1 MFCLTRLSSVPVAP
15 VAPEHPD
22 TLLIH
27 GTMMI
32 DPWAWMKDR
41 EHPGLR
47 KHLKAEARYAKKV
60 LKQSRALANTLY
72 REFEEGI
79 TDFEQSYPRY
89 DKGFYYYTE
98 SSRADLYPR
107 YYRKAGDLAAPAS
120 LVLDQNKLARGED
133 YFELGVYSIS
143 PDQRYLA
150 YSVDLSG
157 NEDYRLYI
165 RDLEEGS
172 TSDMGLNA
180 VGDFCWYADSEHF
193 LVVRSNERWQNNTCY
208 RGSRKDRELR
218 LLYTEENPEFDLSV
232 YKGTDDSKIFLL
244 SYNKSSTEVFET
256 DAAIPEGSF
265 RSFAGRQPNHT
276 YYPDY
281 LDGRYYIQSNHIH
294 RESPIYTCEESDIA
308 IASWQELIGTTDT
321 GPIEEYLAMQD
332 YLVLLHRDNGFDAIS
347 IYDRLSGK
355 ELAQYKPRQV
365 SDLAFW
371 HNPDPDTK
379 SFTFTMENA
388 LSPLSIYSYY
398 IPDAELKLLH
408 QYPENIPR
416 NYNDYTSKTLWVS
429 ASDGSMI
436 PLSLVYKNTIKPG
449 PAPLW
454 LNAYGAYGSS
464 EDPYFS
470 HSLFSLL
477 DRGVI
482 YAVAHVRGGGELGA
496 SWYDAGKKQHKMN
509 SFTDLIA
516 CMDYLIDEGYTTA
529 GQMVIEGGSAGGLL
543 VGAVAN
549 MAADKCAVV
558 IADVPFVDM
567 INTMLDDSLPL
578 TVQEY
583 EEWGNPQDV
592 EAFEYMLS
600 YSPYDNVRPQSYP
613 AFLISAGWNDT
624 RVGYWEAL
632 KWAQKLRKNTLRN
645 NPIVFRLS
653 YNEGHLGTTDRFA
666 SLRQYAESMAFAL
679 DLILP
684 AKAVKE

>member
-1 MFCLTRLSSVPVAP
+1 
-15 VAPEHPD
+15 
-22 TLLIH
+22 
-27 GTMMI
+27 
-32 DPWAWMKDR
+32 
-41 EHPGLR
+41 
-47 KHLKAEARYAKKV
+47 
-60 LKQSRALANTLY
+60 
-72 REFEEGI
+72 
-79 TDFEQSYPRY
+79 
-89 DKGFYYYTE
+89 
-98 SSRADLYPR
+98 
-107 YYRKAGDLAAPAS
+107 
-120 LVLDQNKLARGED
+120 
-133 YFELGVYSIS
+133 
-143 PDQRYLA
+143 
-150 YSVDLSG
+150 
-157 NEDYRLYI
+157 
-165 RDLEEGS
+165 
-172 TSDMGLNA
+172 
-180 VGDFCWYADSEHF
+180 
-193 LVVRSNERWQNNTCY
+193 
-208 RGSRKDRELR
+208 
-218 LLYTEENPEFDLSV
+218 
-232 YKGTDDSKIFLL
+232 
-244 SYNKSSTEVFET
+244 
-256 DAAIPEGSF
+256 
-265 RSFAGRQPNHT
+265 
-276 YYPDY
+276 
-281 LDGRYYIQSNHIH
+281 
-294 RESPIYTCEESDIA
+294 
-308 IASWQELIGTTDT
+308 
-321 GPIEEYLAMQD
+321 
-332 YLVLLHRDNGFDAIS
+332 
-347 IYDRLSGK
+347 
-355 ELAQYKPRQV
+355 
-365 SDLAFW
+365 
-371 HNPDPDTK
+371 
-379 SFTFTMENA
+379 
-388 LSPLSIYSYY
+388 
-398 IPDAELKLLH
+398 
-408 QYPENIPR
+408 
-416 NYNDYTSKTLWVS
+416 
-429 ASDGSMI
+429 MI

-600 YSPYDNVRPQSYP
+600 YSPYDNVRPQSYL